1 MLHVARCTFSVVR
14 CMLHVA
20 RSLLHVACCTFFVV
34 RCMLHVVRCMLHVV
48 RCMLHVA
55 RFTPAERRSHV
66 CLVLV
71 LESRL
76 RIAALYSDKA
86 AAEYK
91 RTGASAAGHAAPTST
106 CDNDLQHETAACN
119 ADGSAQHAADVPT
132 NGKRALRCTR
142 RCSAA

>member
-1 MLHVARCTFSVVR
+1 MLHVACSQ
-14 CMLHVA
+14 
-20 RSLLHVACCTFFVV
+20 LHVACCMLYVV
-34 RCMLHVVRCMLHVV
+34 CSL
-48 RCMLHVA
+48 LHVA

-91 RTGASAAGHAAPTST
+91 RTGASAAGHATPTNAANT

-119 ADGSAQHAADVPT
+119 ADGNMRQRLAT
-132 NGKRALRCTR
+132 
-142 RCSAA
+142 